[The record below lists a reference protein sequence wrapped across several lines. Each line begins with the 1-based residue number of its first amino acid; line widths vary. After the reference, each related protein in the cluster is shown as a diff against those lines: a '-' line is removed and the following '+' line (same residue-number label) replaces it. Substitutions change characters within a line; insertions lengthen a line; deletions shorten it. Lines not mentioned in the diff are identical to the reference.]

1 MKIKVKM
8 KTIDKEFI
16 AIIFLIVTKTFYCF
30 FML

>member
-8 KTIDKEFI
+8 KTDKEFI